1 MTDTTPAATAP
12 EIQRD
17 TAGVIAPPPLIYLG
31 FLILGLVLE
40 FLVVRTQGLDM
51 PVTLRWTV
59 VAVFALAGI
68 AFIVTA
74 ALRFRRAGTPAPPWL
89 PTTAFVAQGIYR
101 FSRNPMYLGMT
112 LIYCAIGIAANA
124 PVVFWMLI
132 PLAVTI
138 HYGVVLREERYMAGK
153 FGQPYIDYANTVPR
167 WL

>member
-1 MTDTTPAATAP
+1 MTDTTPAAAP

-31 FLILGLVLE
+31 FLVLGLVLE

-68 AFIVTA
+68 AFIAAA

-89 PTTAFVAQGIYR
+89 PTTAFVAQGVYR

-112 LIYCAIGIAANA
+112 LIYCALGIAANA
-124 PVVFWMLI
+124 PVVFWMLV

-153 FGQPYIDYANTVPR
+153 FGQSYIDYANHVPR

>member
-1 MTDTTPAATAP
+1 MTDTTPAAAQP
-12 EIQRD
+12 ARD

-31 FLILGLVLE
+31 FLILGLALE

-51 PVTLRWTV
+51 PASLRWTV
-59 VAVFALAGI
+59 VAALLLIGAAAI
-68 AFIVTA
+68 AA
-74 ALRFRRAGTPAPPWL
+74 AVLRFRRAGTPAPPWQ

-101 FSRNPMYLGMT
+101 FTRNPMYLGMT
-112 LIYCAIGIAANA
+112 LIYCAIAVAADA

-132 PLAVTI
+132 PLCFTI

-153 FGQPYIDYANTVPR
+153 FGAAYIDYANSVPR